1 MGARPNV
8 VTGRVGLAGVL
19 LDRGTALDLRRAQ
32 SLARQAVDEARRLGM
47 PGPLRT
53 GAGLLERARAAERA
67 ADRLSP
73 REREIA
79 ELVAGALS
87 NRRIAERLFL
97 SERTV
102 ESHVS
107 SILTKLGLSNRTE
120 IATTV
125 RSTLGAEP

>member
-1 MGARPNV
+1 
-8 VTGRVGLAGVL
+8 
-19 LDRGTALDLRRAQ
+19 
-32 SLARQAVDEARRLGM
+32 
-47 PGPLRT
+47 LRT